1 MAADMLVDTH
11 IHLDDLDDLP
21 QALAAARDSGIGAW
35 VVPGVEP
42 ARWPQLMAVV
52 AATPGA
58 WAAPGV
64 HPAAAA
70 SWRPELGEALRQ
82 LACDQRCV
90 AIGEVGLDGY
100 CTAAMASQEELF
112 RQMIRLA
119 RATDRPLLLHCRR
132 ATGRLLELLRSEQAM
147 AVGGIA
153 HAFSGSLETARQ
165 LIALG
170 FALGIG
176 GVVTFPE
183 ARRLAE
189 VVRVVPAEWLVLESD
204 APDLPPHPH
213 RGEINRPEWLALVAT
228 RVAALRGWSA
238 AETARI
244 TTANARRVLRLALRE
259 ENPTS

>member
-1 MAADMLVDTH
+1 MLIDTH
-11 IHLDDLDDLP
+11 IHLDYLGDLP
-21 QALAAARDSGIGAW
+21 QVLATARAAGIGGW

-42 ARWPQLMAVV
+42 ARWPQLLAAV

-64 HPAAAA
+64 HPQVAAQWGAEA
-70 SWRPELGEALRQ
+70 EVALRR
-82 LACDQRCV
+82 LAGDPRTV
-90 AIGEVGLDGY
+90 AIGEVGLDRRTGPDPAIQE
-100 CTAAMASQEELF
+100 TAF
-112 RQMIRLA
+112 REMIGIA
-119 RATDRPLLLHCRR
+119 RAAGLPLLLHSRG
-132 ATGRLLELLRSEQAM
+132 ATGRLLEILRRERA
-147 AVGGIA
+147 AEVGGIA
-153 HAFSGSLETARQ
+153 HAFSGSLEVARQ
-165 LIALG
+165 LIELG

-213 RGEINRPEWLALVAT
+213 RGQANRPEWLTLIAA

-238 AETARI
+238 ADAARF
-244 TTANARRVLRLALRE
+244 TTANARRVLRLPRE
-259 ENPTS
+259 ETRSS